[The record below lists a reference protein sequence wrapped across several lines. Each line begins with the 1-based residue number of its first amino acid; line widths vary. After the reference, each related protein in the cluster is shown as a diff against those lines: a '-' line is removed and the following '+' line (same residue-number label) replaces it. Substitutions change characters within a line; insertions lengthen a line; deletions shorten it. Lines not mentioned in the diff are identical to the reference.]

1 MRSRGR
7 HGRGG
12 GGVHEQ
18 REPEREAQP
27 PWSTTTGRRRRPLSD
42 PEDRQRGPRRR
53 GRSSAVL
60 RASISTSCRC
70 GILLQGEWS
79 PDGGHCG
86 DGRTRPPLRAADR
99 RTIYEGRIV
108 TLALER
114 FRFAD
119 GEEVEREVV
128 HHQGAVGVLAHD
140 DAHLVLVR
148 QPREAVGDPD
158 VLEIPA
164 GRLDQE
170 GEAPLDAA
178 RRELAE
184 EVGLQAASWEPVAT
198 FVSSV
203 GMTDEL
209 VHVFHATGLSPS
221 DGTAQAEEDERIE
234 VVRWPLE
241 DLDGAIA
248 ATRDAKTLVALLWL
262 KARR

>member
-1 MRSRGR
+1 MS
-7 HGRGG
+7 
-12 GGVHEQ
+12 
-18 REPEREAQP
+18 AAD
-27 PWSTTTGRRRRPLSD
+27 RRF
-42 PEDRQRGPRRR
+42 E
-53 GRSSAVL
+53 
-60 RASISTSCRC
+60 
-70 GILLQGEWS
+70 LL
-79 PDGGHCG
+79 
-86 DGRTRPPLRAADR
+86 DR

-108 TLALER
+108 TLAIER

-140 DAHLVLVR
+140 DTHLVLVR

-158 VLEIPA
+158 ALEIPA

-170 GEAPLDAA
+170 GEAPLEAA

-198 FVSSV
+198 FASSV

-221 DGTAQAEEDERIE
+221 DGTAEAEEDERIE